1 MKKVFWLL
9 DVNYEVKPGQPELWM
24 WGIDETAKRILIIDK
39 QFQTYFYIIPKE
51 QTSPDTIIER
61 VRQDKHEYP
70 TITKMEI
77 VDKKYFGKP
86 VKAIKVYCQNPED
99 VTNYAKNIQKTNDV
113 EHCLE
118 TDIRYSIRYLIDNNV
133 IPCGWHEIEVE
144 EAKTTIKA
152 QIDKVYEAKTY
163 PQHIPETRVPPLRI
177 LGFSIICYSEK
188 GTAKP
193 DKNPVVIISVTANNG
208 EIHQFT
214 AEELD
219 DKTIIESFVAY
230 VKEFDP
236 DVIVGYGSNSHDW
249 QYLAA
254 RAKKHGVKFL
264 IDRTET
270 EPHPSVYGHVS
281 VTGRANVD
289 LFDYADEFPEVKLK
303 TLENLADYLGV
314 MKVKDRTIIEETD
327 IADYWQNKQKRP
339 LLLKYSQENTTCVL
353 GIAKAIL
360 DFAIQLSS
368 LVGLPLDHVGTAA
381 VGFRVER
388 YLIREAFKK
397 DELIPQRQER
407 PYIPYAGAVV
417 LAPKPGM
424 HENVAVLD
432 FKAMYPSLMIAYNIS
447 PDTYISPEEPIS
459 PNNVNTAPD
468 VKHRFRK
475 EPAGFYKEILFNLIQ
490 TRDEIRR
497 RLSKL
502 DPKTPE
508 YRALDARQK
517 AVKIITNALY
527 GYAGWTGARWY
538 IKPVAEAATAWGRD
552 TIQKTITLAQK
563 MGLTIIYSDTDSVFV
578 KNEPE
583 KISKFAEEIRK
594 SLGLE
599 IKPDKTYTR
608 ILFTEA
614 KKRYCGLLPNGELDM
629 VGLEVVRGDWANV
642 AKNLQEKILEVLL
655 KEKTPQKAV
664 KLTREHIQNMRER
677 KIPYKD
683 FIIWKTLT
691 KPLEEYKVKAPHVEA
706 ARLLEKEGLTL
717 SFGDKIGYVIT
728 AGEGKLYT
736 RAKPYMLASYDD
748 LDIEYYVTN
757 QAIPAASRILA
768 MFDVKEE
775 ELYPPKQQQKTSLT
789 EFFKK
794 D

>member
-9 DVNYEVKPGQPELWM
+9 DVNYEVTNKEPELWM
-24 WGIDETAKRILIIDK
+24 WGIDETTKRILIIDK
-39 QFQTYFYIIPKE
+39 RFQTYFYIIPKK
-51 QTSPDTIIER
+51 QTSPDAIIER
-61 VRQDKHEYP
+61 IRQDKHEYP
-70 TITKMEI
+70 TIAKMEI

-86 VKAIKVYCQNPED
+86 VKAVKVYCQNPED
-99 VTNYAKNIQKTNDV
+99 ITNFAKKIQKISDV

-118 TDIRYSIRYLIDNNV
+118 TDIRYSIRYLVDNDV
-133 IPCGWHEIEVE
+133 VPCGWHEIEVE
-144 EAKTTIKA
+144 ETKTPVKA
-152 QIDKVYEAKTY
+152 QIDEAYEAKSY
-163 PQHIPETRVPPLRI
+163 PRHIPETNVPLFRI
-177 LGFSIICYSEK
+177 LGFSVICYSEK

-193 DKNPVVIISVTANNG
+193 DKNPVVIISAATNNG
-208 EIHQFT
+208 ETRQFT
-214 AEELD
+214 AGDFD

-236 DVIVGYGSNSHDW
+236 DIIVGYGSNSHDW
-249 QYLAA
+249 QYLIT

-314 MKVKDRTIIEETD
+314 MKAKDRTLIEEID
-327 IADYWQNKQKRP
+327 IADHWQNKQKRP
-339 LLLKYSQENTTCVL
+339 FLLKYSQENAACVL

-368 LVGLPLDHVGTAA
+368 LVSLPLDHVGTAT

-388 YLIREAFKK
+388 YLIQEAFKK

-424 HENVAVLD
+424 HENIAVLD
-432 FKAMYPSLMIAYNIS
+432 FKAMYPNLMIAYNIS
-447 PDTYISPEEPIS
+447 PDTYISPEEPVT

-468 VKHRFRK
+468 VKHCFRRK
-475 EPAGFYKEILFNLIQ
+475 PPGFYKEILSNLIQ

-497 RLSKL
+497 QLSKL
-502 DPKTPE
+502 DPKSTE
-508 YRALDARQK
+508 YRTLDARQK

-538 IKPVAEAATAWGRD
+538 IKPVAEAATAWGRE
-552 TIQKTITLAQK
+552 TIQKTVDLAQK

-583 KISKFAEEIRK
+583 KIGEFAEDIHK

-599 IKPDKTYTR
+599 IKPDKIYTR

-614 KKRYCGLLPNGELDM
+614 KKRYCGLLPDGELDM

-655 KEKTPQKAV
+655 KEKNPQKAV
-664 KLTREHIQNMRER
+664 KLTREHIQNLREH
-677 KIPYKD
+677 KVAYKD

-728 AGEGKLYT
+728 IGEGKLYT

-748 LDIEYYVTN
+748 LDVEYYVTN

-768 MFDVKEE
+768 MFGIKEE
-775 ELYPPKQQQKTSLT
+775 ELYPTKQLPTNLA

-794 D
+794 R